1 VAGFFGVAMYYRG
14 VAEAH
19 YVPLCPIVIKPKHYV
34 QEEVAYSFA
43 ESHRRRS
50 ETRRAIGKT
59 SHWLHAL
66 SRSVIGGALTALFGS
81 VASIPLV
88 ARVLFPRLTARIRRS
103 LASFVQPPRLTRQ
116 SIERTEPNPGPQN
129 GNLGYSIDEM
139 VAIGARV
146 LQDMGPLRF
155 ARLVILTGHGS
166 SSSTIPRVGLR
177 SRGQARG
184 GPNAR
189 LAAILGDPR
198 VRDRL
203 VELGLVIPKE
213 TVFIGA
219 FHNTCDD
226 SIEYYD
232 LDRLPYTHSGD
243 FETARRA
250 IDEARRRNAH
260 ERCRRFESAELAL
273 SEEAALRHVQARA
286 EDLSQVRPECG
297 HATNAICLVGR
308 RSRTKGLYLDRRT
321 FLTSYDPTQ
330 DDERGTILERIL
342 QAVIPVCAGI
352 NLEYF
357 FCYVDNRDT
366 VAGQTAAQHF
376 VCWRDG
382 RAASD
387 LRPACP
393 GNGRST
399 SPCDRVHVE

>member
-1 VAGFFGVAMYYRG
+1 M
-14 VAEAH
+14 
-19 YVPLCPIVIKPKHYV
+19 
-34 QEEVAYSFA
+34 
-43 ESHRRRS
+43 
-50 ETRRAIGKT
+50 
-59 SHWLHAL
+59 
-66 SRSVIGGALTALFGS
+66 
-81 VASIPLV
+81 
-88 ARVLFPRLTARIRRS
+88 
-103 LASFVQPPRLTRQ
+103 
-116 SIERTEPNPGPQN
+116 
-129 GNLGYSIDEM
+129 
-139 VAIGARV
+139 
-146 LQDMGPLRF
+146 
-155 ARLVILTGHGS
+155 
-166 SSSTIPRVGLR
+166 
-177 SRGQARG
+177 
-184 GPNAR
+184 
-189 LAAILGDPR
+189 
-198 VRDRL
+198 

-232 LDRLPYTHSGD
+232 LDRLPYTHRGD

-352 NLEYF
+352 NLEYY
-357 FCYVDNRDT
+357 FCYVDNKGYGCGT
-366 VAGQTAAQHF
+366 KLPHNISALLGVM
-376 VCWRDG
+376 DG
-382 RAASD
+382 AASD
-387 LRPACP
+387 LRSGLPWQMVEIHEPVRIVFVLETTTATILDVLARNPAM
-393 GNGRST
+393 SQL
-399 SPCDRVHVE
+399 VHNSWVQLAVLDPHSAQIQLFRDHRFELYEPETATLPVVKSSLDWYRGWRDHLGFASIMADGQPSAEQLRERAR